1 MSLHTS
7 THNNNITPA
16 SILTGAG
23 IGFRSGR
30 WLRLKGHD
38 LDAIS
43 VNAQSGAFKDH
54 RSGEHG
60 SFHALCERL
69 GIDDGGIHIDAAA
82 ISQAKT
88 TQEKADL
95 RAIQH
100 AKTQWAR
107 GIPAVK
113 PKRASGWA
121 EAAWD
126 ADQAQYE
133 DHRDAVYDY
142 LSSRGLDPLPLMPL
156 IRIQTQLNPQY
167 KENGEEPSNVDA
179 EMAAQGADFYFMI
192 PMYQIG
198 KAEIAEN
205 LCGIQR
211 TYLKF
216 GEDKYDKVQKI
227 GRAML
232 GKKGVTSIAPM
243 GTPVILPESGPVLG
257 SGEGFETVAS
267 FVQTM
272 RRPGVVCWDW
282 SGLKAW
288 SEAIA
293 PGPESPVVAL
303 LVDYDT
309 SETGQRESAAAI
321 RRILAHEHGKAVY
334 LLPPEAIT
342 TDSKGNRDWN
352 DLLRQSPDSF
362 AAEIIH
368 AWHKSDENI
377 ALAPVAEDAPAIQ
390 QGPRDADVAQV
401 IADAV
406 ERHFAFQAAEKAAK
420 EYLPAYMDHLDKLK
434 EWKTIGQKERKEKQ
448 LKRPKLPPLLIKVTT
463 GVGKSH
469 LIRELIKHEAFKDV
483 PLLILTRTH
492 ELAEDYAMVGG
503 FQYHGRAE
511 PFLEPINGLEYTEQ
525 DMKEHG
531 SKFHDNTCFKYPVVK
546 MVSENNHVPALT
558 ACRSC
563 EHGRK
568 YMIETYDENS
578 QPHQD
583 AKAWFSLNGFSDEA
597 VDQVPACLWLG
608 HQKKASEMRVVVA
621 PNASYSETLAT
632 WKNDEGESIPR
643 LVIVD
648 EIPDLTKSIEA
659 TSADL
664 GVHARKCLDL
674 MEFFSGKLSALRASH
689 AEAPG
694 LIEDLEGILD
704 DLKAGH
710 ISLQKIA
717 QALGA
722 SVGEKGLQRL
732 PDDLVKQIKGMDI
745 DWLPGATARWERAE
759 LRYGHEAFVPLR
771 IMKAIVQSVATR
783 TAAVEDGK
791 LHVQEVTTLGDRIQ
805 KGSPSILLDATP
817 SGAVEYTV
825 KKRNGQIVDAIAK
838 QFVRIV
844 HYNQYLHGRSWK
856 NKDHQKQELSAL
868 LNLKDQMVEET
879 GINPAVLTYQPH
891 CALAEETIGGI
902 DDWGY
907 FGRDD
912 VGQDGWKGR
921 NMLIFGGPLFSP
933 VTQALS
939 YNSELMLKRLSGDKS
954 SPDWSAEIERG
965 VDVVVGGKVISS
977 KAPLPSDPALREWV
991 LNDYGR
997 RMAQGIG
1004 RARGV
1009 WRPEDRDY
1017 ITVWIAGG
1025 LPLAGLAAY
1034 GLEVSEYR
1042 EEKQNMNELKSKST
1056 QERVQVAISS
1066 LQAADK
1072 DPTYR
1077 AVNKWMEQNGL
1088 PGVRYD
1094 AWKRIMQSVYDPDK
1108 DTYKVVD
1115 DLLKAL
1121 QSVADAAKICGCDLS
1136 DIARDRAAAGDS
1148 LPVVHRVA
1156 AQLVLEACP
1165 TYVGDWPNP
1174 ENVPS

>member
-7 THNNNITPA
+7 TGNSITPA
-16 SILTGAG
+16 GVLAGAG
-23 IGFRSGR
+23 IGFRAGR
-30 WLRLKGHD
+30 WLRLKGHG
-38 LDAIS
+38 LDAVS
-43 VNAQSGAFKDH
+43 VNSTSGAWKDH
-54 RSGEHG
+54 RTGEHG
-60 SFHALCERL
+60 PFQTLCARL

-82 ISQAKT
+82 IKNAKT
-88 TQEKADL
+88 QQEKADL

-107 GIPAVK
+107 GIPSIQ
-113 PKRASGWA
+113 PKRASGWVQ
-121 EAAWD
+121 AAWD
-126 ADQAQYE
+126 ADQEQYQDCRE
-133 DHRDAVYDY
+133 AVYDY
-142 LSSRGLDPLPLMPL
+142 LASRGLDPLMLMPM
-156 IRIQTQLNPQY
+156 IKIA
-167 KENGEEPSNVDA
+167 PSLADKGMDA
-179 EMAAQGADFYFMI
+179 EMQMQGADFYFMI

-205 LCGIQR
+205 LCGVQR
-211 TYLKF
+211 TYLSF
-216 GEDKYDKVQKI
+216 AVDKYQSAQKV

-232 GKKGVTSIAPM
+232 GKKGVTTLAATGNS
-243 GTPVILPESGPVLG
+243 VILPFAGPVIG

-267 FVQTM
+267 FVQVM

-282 SGLKAW
+282 GRLKAW
-288 SEAIA
+288 SEALKPGEGA
-293 PGPESPVVAL
+293 PLVAF

-309 SETGQRESAAAI
+309 SETGQRESAAAV
-321 RRILAHEHGKAVY
+321 RRIVNHEHGKAVY
-334 LLPPEAIT
+334 LLPPENIKP
-342 TDSKGNRDWN
+342 DDKGNRDWN

-368 AWHKSDENI
+368 SWHKSDENL
-377 ALAPVAEDAPAIQ
+377 ALAPVSEDAPAIQ
-390 QGPRDADVAQV
+390 KGPRTADVGQAIAQ
-401 IADAV
+401 AV
-406 ERHFAFQAAEKAAK
+406 ERHIAFQAAEKSAK
-420 EYLPAYMDHLDKLK
+420 EYLPAYMRHLDELK
-434 EWKTIGQKERKEKQ
+434 EWKDVSKDERKEKK

-492 ELAEDYAMVGG
+492 ELAEDYALAGG

-511 PFLEPINGLEYTEQ
+511 PFLEPVNGLEYTEQ

-531 SKFHDNTCFKYPVVK
+531 DKFHDNTCFKYPVVK
-546 MVSENNHVPALT
+546 LVSEKNHVPALT

-568 YMIETYDENS
+568 YMIENYDENS
-578 QPHQD
+578 QPYID

-597 VDQVPACLWLG
+597 VDAVPACLWLS

-632 WKNDEGESIPR
+632 WKNEQGESIPR

-648 EIPDLTKSIEA
+648 EIPDLTRGMEA

-664 GVHARKCLDL
+664 GVHARKCMDL
-674 MEFFSGKLSALRASH
+674 MEFFSGKLTTLKSSH

-694 LIEDLEGILD
+694 LIEDLQAILD

-717 QALGA
+717 KALGN

-732 PDDLVKQIKGMDI
+732 PDDLVKQIKSMDI

-759 LRYGHEAFVPLR
+759 LKYGHEAFVPLR
-771 IMKAIVQSVATR
+771 IMKGIVQSVSTG
-783 TAAVEDGK
+783 TAIVVDGK
-791 LHVQEVTTLGDRIQ
+791 LHVQEITTLGDRIQ

-817 SGAVEYTV
+817 SPAVEYMV
-825 KKRNGQIVDAIAK
+825 KKRGGQIVDAIAK
-838 QFVRIV
+838 QHVKIV

-856 NKDHQKQELSAL
+856 NKDHQKAELGAL
-868 LNLKDQMVEET
+868 VNLKDQMQEET
-879 GINPAVLTYQPH
+879 GINPVVLTYQPH
-891 CALAEETIGGI
+891 CALAEELLDST

-907 FGRDD
+907 FGKDD
-912 VGQDGWKGR
+912 IGQDNWKSR

-933 VTQALS
+933 TTQALS
-939 YNSELMLKRLSGDKS
+939 YNSELMLRRLSGDKS
-954 SPDWSAEIERG
+954 SPDWSADIARG
-965 VDVVVGGKVISS
+965 VEVVVGGKVITS
-977 KAPLPSDPALREWV
+977 KAPLPADPALRDWV
-991 LNDYGR
+991 LNDYGH

-1004 RARGV
+1004 RARAV
-1009 WRPEDRDY
+1009 WKPEDRDY

-1025 LPLAGLAAY
+1025 LPLVGLAAY

-1042 EEKQNMNELKSKST
+1042 QEKQNMNDLKSKST
-1056 QERVQVAISS
+1056 QERVQAAMAS

-1077 AVNKWMEQNGL
+1077 QVNAWLEQNGL
-1088 PGVRYD
+1088 PAVRYD
-1094 AWKRIMQSVYDPDK
+1094 AWKKIMQQSVYDPDK
-1108 DTYKVVD
+1108 DTFGVVD
-1115 DLLKAL
+1115 NLLKAL
-1121 QSVADAAKICGCDLS
+1121 QSIADSASICGCDLS
-1136 DIARDRAAAGDS
+1136 DIARDRVAAGDS
-1148 LPVVHRVA
+1148 LLVHRLA

-1165 TYVGDWPNP
+1165 RYAGDWPNP

>member
-7 THNNNITPA
+7 TPRITPA
-16 SILTGAG
+16 SVLTGAG

-43 VNAQSGAFKDH
+43 VNSETGGWKDH
-54 RSGEHG
+54 RTGESG
-60 SFHALCERL
+60 SFHVLCQKL
-69 GIDDGGIHIDAAA
+69 GIDSGGIVIDSAA
-82 ISQAKT
+82 IKNAKT
-88 TQEKADL
+88 QQERADL
-95 RAIQH
+95 KAIQH
-100 AKTQWAR
+100 AKTAWSR
-107 GIPAVK
+107 GISAVQ
-113 PKRASGWA
+113 PKCPSGWA
-121 EAAWD
+121 QAAWD
-126 ADQAQYE
+126 AEQSQYSDSRE
-133 DHRDAVYDY
+133 AVYDY
-142 LSSRGLDPLPLMPL
+142 LMSRGLDPSLF
-156 IRIQTQLNPQY
+156 
-167 KENGEEPSNVDA
+167 
-179 EMAAQGADFYFMI
+179 MAMIKIAPTLGDKGIDVQMQQDQGADFYFMI
-192 PMYQIG
+192 PMYTVG
-198 KAEIAEN
+198 KSETSEN
-205 LCGIQR
+205 ICGIQR

-216 GEDKYDKVQKI
+216 GEDKYSKVQKI

-232 GKKGVTSIAPM
+232 GKKGVTSIAPS
-243 GTPVILPESGPVLG
+243 GNPVILPVSVPVIG
-257 SGEGFETVAS
+257 AGEGFETVAS

-334 LLPPEAIT
+334 LLPPESIT

-390 QGPRDADVAQV
+390 QGPRDADVAQS

-406 ERHFAFQAAEKAAK
+406 ERHFAYAAAEKAAK
-420 EYLPAYMDHLDKLK
+420 EYLPAYLDHLDKLK
-434 EWKTIGQKERKEKQ
+434 KWKDISKEERKEKQ

-469 LIRELIKHEAFKDV
+469 LIRELIKHESFKDV
-483 PLLILTRTH
+483 PMLILTRTH

-511 PFLEPINGLEYTEQ
+511 PFLEPVDGVDYTAK

-531 SKFHDNTCFKYPVVK
+531 NKFHDNTCFKYPIVK
-546 MVSENNHVPALT
+546 IVSENNHVPALT

-568 YMIETYDENS
+568 YMLENYDENS
-578 QPHQD
+578 QPFAD
-583 AKAWFSLNGFSDEA
+583 AKAWFSANGFSDEA
-597 VDQVPACLWLG
+597 VDQVPSCLWLS
-608 HQKKASEMRVVVA
+608 HQAKAASMRVVVA

-632 WKNDEGESIPR
+632 WKNNEGESIPR

-664 GVHARKCLDL
+664 GVHARKCMELL
-674 MEFFSGKLSALRASH
+674 EFFSGKISNLRVSH
-689 AEAPG
+689 TEAPG
-694 LIEDLEGILD
+694 LIEDLQAILD
-704 DLKAGH
+704 DIKAGH
-710 ISLQKIA
+710 ASLRKIA
-717 QALGA
+717 QALGN

-732 PDDLVKQIKGMDI
+732 PDDLVKQIKSMDV

-791 LHVQEVTTLGDRIQ
+791 LHVQEITTLGDRIQ

-817 SGAVEYTV
+817 SGAIEYMV

-844 HYNQYLHGRSWK
+844 HYNQYLHGRTWK
-856 NKDHQKQELSAL
+856 NKEHQQQELNAL
-868 LNLKDQMVEET
+868 VNLKDQMTEEV
-879 GINPAVLTYQPH
+879 GSAPVVLTYMPH
-891 CALAEETIGGI
+891 CELADKTADGE
-902 DDWGY
+902 WGY

-912 VGQDGWKGR
+912 VGQDNWKLR

-933 VTQALS
+933 TTQALA

-965 VDVVVGGKVISS
+965 AGVTVGNKIITS
-977 KAPLPSDPALREWV
+977 KAPLPADPALRQWV
-991 LNDYGR
+991 LDDYAR
-997 RMAQGIG
+997 RTAQGIG
-1004 RARGV
+1004 RARAV
-1009 WRPEDRDY
+1009 WKPEDRES
-1017 ITVWIAGG
+1017 ITIWIAGG

-1034 GLEVSEYR
+1034 GLEVAEYR
-1042 EEKQNMNELKSKST
+1042 EERQNMNDASSRAT
-1056 QERVQVAISS
+1056 QEKVQAAMAT
-1066 LQAADK
+1066 LQAADQ
-1072 DPTYR
+1072 DTGYR
-1077 AVNKWMEQNGL
+1077 AVQKELERTGL
-1088 PGVRYD
+1088 PGVRYN
-1094 AWKRIMQSVYDPDK
+1094 AWKRVQTVYGPDISSYEGV
-1108 DTYKVVD
+1108 DALLAALRSIVKVAEWNGVD
-1115 DLLKAL
+1115 V
-1121 QSVADAAKICGCDLS
+1121 SDAALDLWNHP
-1136 DIARDRAAAGDS
+1136 RTEPLVKAAA
-1148 LPVVHRVA
+1148 
-1156 AQLVLEACP
+1156 QIILEAS
-1165 TYVGDWPNP
+1165 PNAGKWRKAQP
-1174 ENVPS
+1174 LPA